1 MFVQSSSSGRTR
13 QRRKK
18 MKERRRERREE
29 ARGNER
35 GKARGKAR
43 PAFPPPKTR
52 LEWID
57 FSKKRTAA

>member
-1 MFVQSSSSGRTR
+1 
-13 QRRKK
+13 